1 MSGTG
6 KTKTAFRL
14 ELVALAVYVLFCVV
28 VIEVLR
34 SDVAICWIS
43 EAVYA
48 IVIFFCSAIYLRG
61 GRWKLN

>member
-48 IVIFFCSAIYLRG
+48 LVIF
-61 GRWKLN
+61 